1 MATVDLPSCTSGF
14 HPLLSG
20 RTCAKPSHGWRWVG
34 VMVLSVLLHGLAWQ
48 GRGWLA
54 HTPAPIQKPKPPV
67 VLTLLPPPK
76 PEPPKPVVEPPKPLP
91 PAEPPA
97 PMATAKPAPAAKPVP
112 ITKQKPVPVA
122 PQKVASKPPPE
133 PVTPAMPRVKTPPA
147 PPKAVKGKPLPP
159 AEAMGP
165 VAPPVVVPPPAPRAE
180 AKPLPHHRSV
190 QPTRRELEED
200 PNLPPVTQAPKPLT
214 AQPPLRRPAPPVPV
228 SEPEPLVR
236 SRAQTAPRPGI
247 EQLPTRAGETLE
259 RRSIAAPAS
268 PSRSS
273 SAAGPMPRSSAPAS
287 ASTSTSASRSAS
299 SSAANASPAG
309 GTASSAFEGAK
320 ANAAYLHNPK
330 PEYPALAMRRQWE
343 GKVVLKVRVLAD
355 GTVAAVTVATSS
367 GHEVLDEAALEAVRA
382 WHFVPAKQGGKAVE
396 STVNVPINF
405 NLLDAQ

>member
-1 MATVDLPSCTSGF
+1 MATVDLPTCTPVF
-14 HPLLSG
+14 RPLLSG
-20 RTCAKPSHGWRWVG
+20 RTCAKPSHGWHWLG
-34 VMVLSVLLHGLAWQ
+34 VVVLSLLLHGLAWQ

-67 VLTLLPPPK
+67 VVTLLPPPK
-76 PEPPKPVVEPPKPLP
+76 PEPPKPVVEPLKPLP
-91 PAEPPA
+91 PAEPP
-97 PMATAKPAPAAKPVP
+97 TAKPAPAAKPVP
-112 ITKQKPVPVA
+112 VAKPKPAPVTPPKA
-122 PQKVASKPPPE
+122 ASKPPAG
-133 PVTPAMPRVKTPPA
+133 PVTPAMTRVKTPPA
-147 PPKAVKGKPLPP
+147 PPKAVKAKPPPP

-165 VAPPVVVPPPAPRAE
+165 LAPPVVGPPPAPRAQ
-180 AKPLPHHRSV
+180 AKPLPHRRSA

-214 AQPPLRRPAPPVPV
+214 AQPPFRRPAPPLPV
-228 SEPEPLVR
+228 SEPEHEPPVR
-236 SRAQTAPRPGI
+236 LRAQTAARPRTEPSS
-247 EQLPTRAGETLE
+247 TRDGETLE
-259 RRSIAAPAS
+259 RRSIPAPAS
-268 PSRSS
+268 PSRFSS
-273 SAAGPMPRSSAPAS
+273 MATSAPRSSAP
-287 ASTSTSASRSAS
+287 TSTSASRSAS